1 MSVGGALSGQLLV
14 AGQSS
19 GCARQRCAGV
29 KGGQQG
35 MARSGVEAGPLP
47 LLGGSHS
54 SAQRSLGDADSPAAQ
69 VLGVQQGPI

>member
-1 MSVGGALSGQLLV
+1 MSVGGALSGHLQV

-19 GCARQRCAGV
+19 ACARQRRAGV
-29 KGGQQG
+29 KGEQQR

-54 SAQRSLGDADSPAAQ
+54 PAQSSPGSRRAPGASLKG
-69 VLGVQQGPI
+69 